1 MRFCHQPTLSGALLG
16 LTLLFVTSIAAAV
29 DDLDS
34 HYVTLEPII
43 VNMESSD
50 RGRYLQASIQLEG
63 NNPED
68 ARAIREHTPAVR
80 DRLIHILGGR
90 SPDSL
95 SGSSAREDL
104 RSQATDELNEL
115 LAEITGAPRIMALY
129 FSDFIRQ

>member
-1 MRFCHQPTLSGALLG
+1 MTRSRLHPLHMVLMGLVLL
-16 LTLLFVTSIAAAV
+16 LVTPLAHAV

-34 HYVTLEPII
+34 HYVTLEPVV
-43 VNMESSD
+43 VNMASSD

-63 NNPED
+63 NDLED
-68 ARAIREHTPAVR
+68 ARAIREHIPAVR

-95 SGSSAREDL
+95 TGGGAREDL
-104 RSQATDELNEL
+104 RNEAAEELNEL
-115 LAEITGAPRIMALY
+115 LEEITGSPRIAALY

>member
-1 MRFCHQPTLSGALLG
+1 MNRSPLRPLHPALLG
-16 LTLLFVTSIAAAV
+16 LVLLLLTPLALAV

-34 HYVTLEPII
+34 HYVTLEPVV
-43 VNMESSD
+43 VNMEAAD

-63 NNPED
+63 NTPED
-68 ARAIREHTPAVR
+68 ARAIREHIPAVR

-95 SGSSAREDL
+95 TGSGAREDL
-104 RSQATDELNEL
+104 RVQATEELNEL
-115 LAEITGAPRIMALY
+115 LEEITGSPRIAALY

>member
-1 MRFCHQPTLSGALLG
+1 MTSSPLRFLPPTLSGLLLLLLAPLAL
-16 LTLLFVTSIAAAV
+16 AV

-34 HYVTLEPII
+34 HYVTLEPVV
-43 VNMESSD
+43 VNMEAAD

-63 NNPED
+63 HNLED
-68 ARAIREHTPAVR
+68 ARAIREHIPAVR

-95 SGSSAREDL
+95 TGSGAREDL
-104 RSQATDELNEL
+104 RNQATHELNEL
-115 LAEITGAPRIMALY
+115 LEEITGSPRIAALY

>member
-1 MRFCHQPTLSGALLG
+1 MTSSPLRFLPPTVSGLLLLLLAPLAL
-16 LTLLFVTSIAAAV
+16 AV

-34 HYVTLEPII
+34 HYVTLEPVV
-43 VNMESSD
+43 VNMEAAD

-63 NNPED
+63 HNLED
-68 ARAIREHTPAVR
+68 ARAIREHIPAVR

-95 SGSSAREDL
+95 TGSGAREDL
-104 RSQATDELNEL
+104 RNQATDELNEL
-115 LAEITGAPRIMALY
+115 LEEITGSPRIAALY

>member
-1 MRFCHQPTLSGALLG
+1 MTRSRLHPLHMVLMGLVLLLVTPLAL
-16 LTLLFVTSIAAAV
+16 AV

-34 HYVTLEPII
+34 HYVTLEPVV
-43 VNMESSD
+43 VNMEASD

-63 NNPED
+63 NNLED
-68 ARAIREHTPAVR
+68 ARAIREHIPAVR

-95 SGSSAREDL
+95 TGGGAREDL
-104 RSQATDELNEL
+104 RNEATEELNEL
-115 LAEITGAPRIMALY
+115 LEEITGSPRIAALY

>member
-1 MRFCHQPTLSGALLG
+1 MRTCHLPTLTAPLLG
-16 LTLLFVTSIAAAV
+16 LTLLFATSVAAAV

-34 HYVTLEPII
+34 HYVTLEPVV

-63 NNPED
+63 NNLED
-68 ARAIREHTPAVR
+68 AREIREHIPAVR

-90 SPDSL
+90 SPESL
-95 SGSSAREDL
+95 TGSGAREDL

-115 LAEITGAPRIMALY
+115 LDEITGAPRITALY